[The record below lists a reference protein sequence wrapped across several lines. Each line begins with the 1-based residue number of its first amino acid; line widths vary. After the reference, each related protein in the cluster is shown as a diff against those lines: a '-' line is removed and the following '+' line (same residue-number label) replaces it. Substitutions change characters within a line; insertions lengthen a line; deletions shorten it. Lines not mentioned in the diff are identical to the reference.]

1 MSYTVDYLEEVRKV
15 VDRLDIKP
23 IEKMISLLVELRRDE
38 GRLFFLGVG
47 GGAGNA
53 THAVNDFRKIAGIE
67 SYTPTDNI
75 SELSARVNDNGWN
88 TVFVDWLKGSR
99 LNRKDGVFVFSVGG
113 GNAEKNISANIVEA
127 LKYAKETGAK
137 VIGVVGRDGVY
148 YTMVYGN
155 PCSAIPDPIEK
166 KPFFHFLPGTWAF
179 SIATAGCN
187 LNCKFCQNWEISQS
201 RPEETRNYRLPPAD
215 VVAGAKESNCKSI
228 AYTYTEPAV
237 FYEYMLDTAKLG
249 RKAGIKSVVISAGF
263 ISPEP
268 LRQLCEHVDAVKIDL
283 KSLRNKFYN
292 ETCNGELQPVL
303 DALKVLRDS
312 GVWYEIVYLVVTS
325 LNDSDEELRDT
336 ARWVYEN
343 LGPDVPLH
351 FSRFYPMYQLRNLP
365 PTAPQ
370 KLTTAR
376 EMAMD
381 VGLNYVYIGNV
392 SGDKG
397 ESTYCPK
404 CGKML
409 IKRVRYFIRQN
420 NIVDGKCKW
429 CDEKIP
435 GVWDDDHV

>member
-1 MSYTVDYLEEVRKV
+1 MRFNRREF
-15 VDRLDIKP
+15 IKNL
-23 IEKMISLLVELRRDE
+23 IGAGACAGLLSSDSIHKRSESLLLASIPSASE
-38 GRLFFLGVG
+38 
-47 GGAGNA
+47 
-53 THAVNDFRKIAGIE
+53 TP
-67 SYTPTDNI
+67 PTDEKHVFLVKEAMFYDKLPENEI
-75 SELSARVNDNGWN
+75 RCTLCPKECEIGDRERGWC
-88 TVFVDWLKGSR
+88 
-99 LNRKDGVFVFSVGG
+99 GVRE
-113 GNAEKNISANIVEA
+113 N
-127 LKYAKETGAK
+127 
-137 VIGVVGRDGVY
+137 RDGIY

-155 PCSAIPDPIEK
+155 PCSAYPDPIEK

-201 RPEETRNYRLPPAD
+201 RPEETRNYRLVPAD
-215 VVAGAKESNCKSI
+215 IVARAKESNCKSI
-228 AYTYTEPAV
+228 AYTYTEPVV

-249 RKAGIKSVVISAGF
+249 RKAGLKNTVISAGF
-263 ISPEP
+263 INPEP
-268 LRQLCEHVDAVKIDL
+268 LKLLCENVDAVKIDL

-292 ETCNGELQPVL
+292 EICSGELQPVL
-303 DALKVLRDS
+303 NALKILRDS

-325 LNDSDEELRDT
+325 LNDSDEELKDT

-365 PTAPQ
+365 PTDP
-370 KLTTAR
+370 KILTTAR

-381 VGLNYVYIGNV
+381 IGLNYVYVGNV
-392 SGDKG
+392 SGDQG

-429 CDEKIP
+429 CGEKIP
-435 GVWDDDHV
+435 GVWNNNI